1 MGIKEEIINSFKT
14 GSTLTKLIY
23 INLGLFIIVG
33 LGSAILTLFNVSN
46 VWTTIL
52 MLPSKFSILITRPWS
67 ILTYMFLHLNFIHLL
82 FNILTF
88 YWFGNL
94 FMQYYS
100 QKELVGL
107 YITSGILGGALYMLA
122 YSFFPYF
129 ADKYGDLTGASAAV
143 MGIIVAVAV
152 TAPDRLIRLMFI
164 GDVKLKWIAIVGI
177 IISLLNVASEN
188 AGGNIS
194 HIGGAL
200 GGYLFVLASRK
211 GKDITAWV
219 NRPINFLANLFNRS
233 PKMKVTYNNNR
244 PMTDQEYNYNKKQ
257 EAENIDKI
265 LDKIKKSGYES
276 LSKEEKRQ
284 LFSASGKRK

>member
-1 MGIKEEIINSFKT
+1 MGIKEEIINSFKS

-23 INLGLFIIVG
+23 INLGLFVIVG

-52 MLPSKFSILITRPWS
+52 MLPSKFSLLIIRPWS
-67 ILTYMFLHLNFIHLL
+67 IITYMFLHLNFIHLL

-107 YITSGILGGALYMLA
+107 YITSGILGGVLYMLA
-122 YSFFPYF
+122 YSIFPYF

-284 LFSASGKRK
+284 LFSASGKRQ

>member
-107 YITSGILGGALYMLA
+107 YITSGILGGVLYMLA
-122 YSFFPYF
+122 YSIFPYF

-152 TAPDRLIRLMFI
+152 TAPERPIRLMFI

-233 PKMKVTYNNNR
+233 PKMKVTYNNR

-284 LFSASGKRK
+284 LFSASGKRQ

>member
-1 MGIKEEIINSFKT
+1 
-14 GSTLTKLIY
+14 
-23 INLGLFIIVG
+23 
-33 LGSAILTLFNVSN
+33 
-46 VWTTIL
+46 
-52 MLPSKFSILITRPWS
+52 
-67 ILTYMFLHLNFIHLL
+67 
-82 FNILTF
+82 
-88 YWFGNL
+88 
-94 FMQYYS
+94 MQYYS

-107 YITSGILGGALYMLA
+107 YITSGILGGVLYMLA
-122 YSFFPYF
+122 YSIFPYF

-284 LFSASGKRK
+284 LFSASGKRQ

>member
-107 YITSGILGGALYMLA
+107 YITSGILGGVLYMLA
-122 YSFFPYF
+122 YSIFPYF

-152 TAPDRLIRLMFI
+152 TAPERPIRLMFI

-284 LFSASGKRK
+284 LFSASGKRQ

>member
-1 MGIKEEIINSFKT
+1 MGIKEEIINSFKS

-23 INLGLFIIVG
+23 INLGLFVIVG

-52 MLPSKFSILITRPWS
+52 MLPSKFSLLIIRPWS
-67 ILTYMFLHLNFIHLL
+67 IITYMFLHLNFIHLL

-107 YITSGILGGALYMLA
+107 YITSGILGGVLYMLA
-122 YSFFPYF
+122 YSIFPYF

-233 PKMKVTYNNNR
+233 PKMKVTYNNR

-284 LFSASGKRK
+284 LFSASGKRQ